1 LKIILASNS
10 PRRKELLAGLGIPY
24 DVFVLQ
30 DIDESYPSTL
40 PANEVAEYIARKKA
54 RAYVNVNPNP
64 NDNSKFLQSGVQT
77 LGASGQAERSTLNS
91 QLITPPNWEGM
102 GEGLILTADTIVVC
116 DGEILGKP
124 HDTADACAMLRKLSG
139 KTHQVYTGYCL
150 QTTGKTV
157 SGTVC
162 SDVTFKEL
170 SDEEITY
177 YVEKYNPLDKAGA
190 YGIQEWIG
198 YIGIT
203 GIRGSYYNVM
213 GLPVQRIYEEIKRL
227 CMKVERS

>member
-54 RAYVNVNPNP
+54 KAYVNVNPN
-64 NDNSKFLQSGVQT
+64 DNSKP
-77 LGASGQAERSTLNS
+77 STLNS

-170 SDEEITY
+170 SDDEITY

>member
-1 LKIILASNS
+1 MRIVLASNS

-30 DIDESYPSTL
+30 GIDESYPPTL
-40 PANEVAEYIARKKA
+40 PAHEVAEYIARKKA
-54 RAYVNVNPNP
+54 KAYKNVNLNE
-64 NDNSKFLQSGVQT
+64 NSSLFT
-77 LGASGQAERSTLNS
+77 LHSSL
-91 QLITPPNWEGM
+91 L
-102 GEGLILTADTIVVC
+102 LTADTIVVC

-124 HDTADACAMLRKLSG
+124 HDAADACAMLRKLSG

-150 QTTGKTV
+150 QTADKTV

-213 GLPVQRIYEEIKRL
+213 GLPVQRIYEEIKKL
-227 CMKVERS
+227 GNL

>member
-1 LKIILASNS
+1 MKIILASNS

-30 DIDESYPSTL
+30 GIDESYPDTL

-54 RAYVNVNPNP
+54 KAYRNEIRSTKNEKLST
-64 NDNSKFLQSGVQT
+64 DSKL
-77 LGASGQAERSTLNS
+77 STLNS

-124 HDTADACAMLRKLSG
+124 HDADDACAMLRKLSG

-150 QTTGKTV
+150 QTADKTV

-177 YVEKYNPLDKAGA
+177 YVEKYKPLDKAGA

-213 GLPVQRIYEEIKRL
+213 GLPVQRIYEEIKKL
-227 CMKVERS
+227 GNV

>member
-1 LKIILASNS
+1 MHIILASNS

-30 DIDESYPSTL
+30 DIDESYPDTL

-54 RAYVNVNPNP
+54 KAYVNVNQN
-64 NDNSKFLQSGVQT
+64 L
-77 LGASGQAERSTLNS
+77 STLTS
-91 QLITPPNWEGM
+91 HLST
-102 GEGLILTADTIVVC
+102 ILTADTIVVC

-124 HDTADACAMLRKLSG
+124 RDAADACAMLRKLSG

-150 QTTGKTV
+150 QTADKTV

-213 GLPVQRIYEEIKRL
+213 GLPVQRIYEEIKRFFA
-227 CMKVERS
+227 